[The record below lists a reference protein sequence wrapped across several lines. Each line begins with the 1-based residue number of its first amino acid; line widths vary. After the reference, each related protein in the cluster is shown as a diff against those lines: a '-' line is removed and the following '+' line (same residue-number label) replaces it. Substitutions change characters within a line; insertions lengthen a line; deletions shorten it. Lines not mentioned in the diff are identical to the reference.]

1 MRKRRQTVEMP
12 PQFFKIILSPHA
24 SKLHIPDEF
33 VIKYGADL
41 RDVVFLEVP
50 TGAIWQVKLLQNSN
64 GTKWLNYGWN
74 QFKAYYSI
82 AIGYFLLFQY
92 NGNSHFSVFIFDLSA
107 SEIEYLSGP
116 NEDDNNNNNA
126 KVAHPVSGPNCLAER
141 QEVKLEKPDVE
152 EDLTYATQKHKKKE
166 KNLYNEHC
174 NEVLHPN
181 TTKYNKRKYS
191 LNLEASHRRYPLRS
205 KQVKLE
211 QSKANGSPSYSGKQ
225 TPATSLSF
233 PGVQSERKE
242 STRVKLEKANSEED
256 FCCALPK
263 AKRGEV
269 TKQHSFV
276 RLITLNYVTMDAI
289 LLCSSIVILLAGH
302 CNEAPVVD
310 PSTSKMTT
318 TNQHSKKRT
327 ATSLDASNCRYP
339 LRSKQLKD
347 VKIEKGDVE
356 GIWFSNMFFVSFI
369 MLNYVMTDAIPLL
382 FSSHI
387 ILLAGRCNEA
397 PVVDPSTS
405 QVTTTNQHSKKRTAA
420 SLDASNCRYPLRS
433 KQLKEVKIEKGDVKE
448 HCNKIAVVDP
458 SATKMTTTPRHHEK
472 KTSASLDTSH
482 CKYPLRNKQL
492 KEVKLEKT
500 NAEEDLLYVA
510 QKAMRK
516 KANNVKLEKG
526 DVEERSKAGDPS
538 ASTTTNQHHE
548 KKTTTPLD
556 ASHCRYPLRSKQHIE
571 VKLEQWE
578 TGGNMHNKTPKNKV
592 VADSPYCIR
601 QNLGLPASSPSYQ
614 PVRVKLEKP
623 DNLFCAAEKVKGR
636 ETNNVKLDTG
646 DLEGNLIAASY
657 KGKDSTASEMTV
669 LGKKKMLPSEKH
681 NRDMYFNPHFT
692 VSMQPTCVSRNFQ
705 LDIPVEFFKKC
716 LNEEETI
723 VNLRV
728 SNGRSWRAKLLD
740 IQSNCPKMESS
751 GWRDFVLDNNLKEHD
766 TCVFELIDGIE
777 PMLDVTIFRATT
789 PVS

>member
-1 MRKRRQTVEMP
+1 
-12 PQFFKIILSPHA
+12 
-24 SKLHIPDEF
+24 
-33 VIKYGADL
+33 
-41 RDVVFLEVP
+41 
-50 TGAIWQVKLLQNSN
+50 
-64 GTKWLNYGWN
+64 
-74 QFKAYYSI
+74 
-82 AIGYFLLFQY
+82 
-92 NGNSHFSVFIFDLSA
+92 
-107 SEIEYLSGP
+107 
-116 NEDDNNNNNA
+116 
-126 KVAHPVSGPNCLAER
+126 
-141 QEVKLEKPDVE
+141 
-152 EDLTYATQKHKKKE
+152 
-166 KNLYNEHC
+166 
-174 NEVLHPN
+174 
-181 TTKYNKRKYS
+181 
-191 LNLEASHRRYPLRS
+191 
-205 KQVKLE
+205 
-211 QSKANGSPSYSGKQ
+211 
-225 TPATSLSF
+225 
-233 PGVQSERKE
+233 
-242 STRVKLEKANSEED
+242 
-256 FCCALPK
+256 
-263 AKRGEV
+263 
-269 TKQHSFV
+269 
-276 RLITLNYVTMDAI
+276 
-289 LLCSSIVILLAGH
+289 
-302 CNEAPVVD
+302 
-310 PSTSKMTT
+310 
-318 TNQHSKKRT
+318 
-327 ATSLDASNCRYP
+327 
-339 LRSKQLKD
+339 
-347 VKIEKGDVE
+347 
-356 GIWFSNMFFVSFI
+356 
-369 MLNYVMTDAIPLL
+369 
-382 FSSHI
+382 
-387 ILLAGRCNEA
+387 
-397 PVVDPSTS
+397 
-405 QVTTTNQHSKKRTAA
+405 
-420 SLDASNCRYPLRS
+420 
-433 KQLKEVKIEKGDVKE
+433 
-448 HCNKIAVVDP
+448 
-458 SATKMTTTPRHHEK
+458 MTTTPRHHEK

-516 KANNVKLEKG
+516 KANNAKLEKG

-538 ASTTTNQHHE
+538 ASTTTNQHNE

-601 QNLGLPASSPSYQ
+601 QNLCLPASSPSYQ

-789 PVS
+789 PIS

>member
-64 GTKWLNYGWN
+64 GTKWLNHGWN
-74 QFKAYYSI
+74 HFKEYYSI

-116 NEDDNNNNNA
+116 NEDNNNNNNA
-126 KVAHPVSGPNCLAER
+126 KVAHPVSRPNCLAER

-166 KNLYNEHC
+166 KNLYN
-174 NEVLHPN
+174 
-181 TTKYNKRKYS
+181 
-191 LNLEASHRRYPLRS
+191 
-205 KQVKLE
+205 
-211 QSKANGSPSYSGKQ
+211 
-225 TPATSLSF
+225 
-233 PGVQSERKE
+233 
-242 STRVKLEKANSEED
+242 
-256 FCCALPK
+256 
-263 AKRGEV
+263 
-269 TKQHSFV
+269 
-276 RLITLNYVTMDAI
+276 
-289 LLCSSIVILLAGH
+289 GH

-356 GIWFSNMFFVSFI
+356 G
-369 MLNYVMTDAIPLL
+369 
-382 FSSHI
+382 
-387 ILLAGRCNEA
+387 RCNEA

-405 QVTTTNQHSKKRTAA
+405 KVTTTNQHSKKRTAA

-448 HCNKIAVVDP
+448 HCNKIPVVDP

-472 KTSASLDTSH
+472 KTSACLDTSH

-538 ASTTTNQHHE
+538 ASTTTNQHNE

-571 VKLEQWE
+571 VKLELWE

-601 QNLGLPASSPSYQ
+601 QNLGLPASSSSYQ

-669 LGKKKMLPSEKH
+669 LGKKKMFPSEKH

>member
-64 GTKWLNYGWN
+64 GTKWLNHGWN
-74 QFKAYYSI
+74 QFKEYYSI

-126 KVAHPVSGPNCLAER
+126 KLAHPVSRPNCLAER
-141 QEVKLEKPDVE
+141 LEAKLEKADVE
-152 EDLTYATQKHKKKE
+152 ENLTYATQKHKKKE

-174 NEVLHPN
+174 NEVLHPSTSKMTN
-181 TTKYNKRKYS
+181 TTKYNKWKYS
-191 LNLEASHRRYPLRS
+191 LNLEASHHRYPLRS

-211 QSKANGSPSYSGKQ
+211 QSKANGRYSGKQ
-225 TPATSLSF
+225 RPATPLSF
-233 PGVQSERKE
+233 PGIQSERKE

-256 FCCALPK
+256 FCCAVPK
-263 AKRGEV
+263 GKRGEGNMEKLV
-269 TKQHSFV
+269 KQDRQHNMF
-276 RLITLNYVTMDAI
+276 DEAHKFK
-289 LLCSSIVILLAGH
+289 GH

-310 PSTSKMTT
+310 PSISKMTT

-356 GIWFSNMFFVSFI
+356 G
-369 MLNYVMTDAIPLL
+369 
-382 FSSHI
+382 
-387 ILLAGRCNEA
+387 RCNEA

-405 QVTTTNQHSKKRTAA
+405 KVTTTNQHSKKRTTA

-448 HCNKIAVVDP
+448 HCNKLPVVDL
-458 SATKMTTTPRHHEK
+458 SETKMTTTTRHHEK
-472 KTSASLDTSH
+472 KTSASLDKSH
-482 CKYPLRNKQL
+482 CRYPLRNKQL

-526 DVEERSKAGDPS
+526 DVEERSKVGDPS
-538 ASTTTNQHHE
+538 ASTTTNQHNE

-578 TGGNMHNKTPKNKV
+578 TRGNMYNKTPKNKV

-601 QNLGLPASSPSYQ
+601 QTLGLPASSPSYQ
-614 PVRVKLEKP
+614 QVRVKLEKT
-623 DNLFCAAEKVKGR
+623 DNLFCAAEKVKGG

-692 VSMQPTCVSRNFQ
+692 VSMQPTCVSGNFQ